1 MKEIEKNE
9 SQAREKYEPME
20 IKVMKVTPQGVL
32 CQSGGGGGLKGML
45 GSMSRTGGSW

>member
-20 IKVMKVTPQGVL
+20 IKVLTVTPQGVL
-32 CQSGGGGGLKGML
+32 CQSGGGSTGGLQSYNRGI
-45 GSMSRTGGSW
+45 

>member
-1 MKEIEKNE
+1 MKDIEKNE

-32 CQSGGGGGLKGML
+32 CQSGGGGLLMKALGKG
-45 GSMSRTGGSW
+45 GTI

>member
-20 IKVMKVTPQGVL
+20 IKVMKVTHFSSKPMNGVTE
-32 CQSGGGGGLKGML
+32 SSPM
-45 GSMSRTGGSW
+45 